1 MRIPLAA
8 PLTLFLLG
16 GLLGLP
22 ASYDPSLSAPW
33 LLWLAAGALLY
44 VGLCWLAGVAGR
56 PVLAATLPT
65 LAAAGGALLII
76 AQYRHLD
83 FDPKFAPLARLG
95 VWLSAHT
102 PALLLPHI
110 DANAAAAFLAGALPL
125 ALGLALDTRGPARA
139 AWLGC
144 AGLVGLVVLLTASRG
159 AWAALAVVGLL
170 AGLAWAALHLPLR
183 RAGLLVL
190 VAALGGAV
198 LGWLLLA
205 RYPGAAG
212 ALGLRAADRLT
223 VYRNDL
229 FLALD
234 LPFSGIGP
242 GATFGEVYSRLQ
254 LLIQVPFIGYA
265 HNVFLGAWLAQGL
278 LGLLGLLGLVLGG
291 LARIAPRLR
300 AGAGPLAWGAAL
312 GAATPLLHGLTDAPQ
327 YDTAWTALL
336 MAFALLAVAVQEP
349 RTGHITAETQRTLS
363 IHQNESLHPRCLCGA
378 FCNSTFKTH
387 NSTRSVLLVLVALAL
402 LARPVGAVACAN
414 AAALLRTH
422 ALLRPDL
429 GAPARAALRE
439 QGVVWAE
446 HGLWLDAGSAAAL
459 KQRGMLAFDAQEFGG
474 AAGLLAS
481 AFAQRP
487 ADQSLRKALG
497 YALLW
502 TGRVDEAAELLA
514 GLTYADEV
522 REELTVWPVAWRER
536 GREDLARLAE
546 ELGQALDARR

>member
-44 VGLCWLAGVAGR
+44 VGLAWLAGAAAR
-56 PVLAATLPT
+56 PA
-65 LAAAGGALLII
+65 LAAALPALAAGGGAGLII
-76 AQYRHLD
+76 AQYRHLG
-83 FDPKFAPLARLG
+83 FDPKFAAVARLG
-95 VWLSAHT
+95 VWLSAPA
-102 PALLLPHI
+102 PALPLPHI

-125 ALGLALDTRGPARA
+125 ALGLALDARGPARA
-139 AWLGC
+139 GWLSC
-144 AGLVGLVVLLTASRG
+144 AGLIGLAVLLTASRG
-159 AWAALAVVGLL
+159 AWAALAAVGLL
-170 AGLAWAALHLPLR
+170 AALGWAALHLPRR
-183 RAGLLVL
+183 RAVPLGLF
-190 VAALGGAV
+190 AALAATGLGG
-198 LGWLLLA
+198 LLLA
-205 RYPGAAG
+205 SQPGAAG
-212 ALGLRAADRLT
+212 ALALRAADRLA

-278 LGLLGLLGLVLGG
+278 LGLLGLLGLALGG
-291 LARIAPRLR
+291 LARIARRLR
-300 AGAGPLAWGAAL
+300 AGAGSLAWGAAL

-349 RTGHITAETQRTLS
+349 RTGHITAETQRT
-363 IHQNESLHPRCLCGA
+363 QNVKDSASLRPLRLCGA
-378 FCNSTFKTH
+378 FGNSKLKTQ
-387 NSTRSVLLVLVALAL
+387 NSKLPVLILLVALAL

-422 ALLRPDL
+422 ALLRSGLDGPGQAAL
-429 GAPARAALRE
+429 RARAA
-439 QGVVWAE
+439 VWAE
-446 HGLWLDAGSAAAL
+446 RGVWLDAGSAAAL
-459 KQRGMLAFDAQEFGG
+459 KQRGMLAFDAQEFEG
-474 AAGLLAS
+474 AARLLAP

-502 TGRVDEAAELLA
+502 TGRVGEAAQLLA

-546 ELGQALDARR
+546 RAAVLMR